1 MFSSATPNT
10 AQLVV
15 ISGREDPQQAVQR
28 RAGFAQQHF
37 GKLHDDGDN
46 QNKSQRAQIDEIE
59 RD

>member
-15 ISGREDPQQAVQR
+15 ISGKKIPSR
-28 RAGFAQQHF
+28 RYSAGLVLRTNHF

-59 RD
+59 RN